1 MYRTAPYFKNFAEI
15 IKNYTE
21 SASHPTDWY
30 KMYSLHCNAPCIDP
44 SWYILHEKSQ
54 KNLSVFF
61 SSRMSDTEIQ
71 TVATRSAPRTRA
83 NSRNNLSDVPIATPL
98 LGETHGQISN
108 LKNLRTKIEIGDTA
122 DIVDILKSRLSEKSQ
137 EVAAQQVNL
146 VREINKIDQKL
157 AKIDS
162 RVEEKAKIS
171 INLSKEVAKFEA
183 AEQVFSN
190 DFFWIDKSELQAS
203 AKLSG
208 SLRSLALRLNQINMS
223 LPVEKRLEKLVFD

>member
-1 MYRTAPYFKNFAEI
+1 
-15 IKNYTE
+15 
-21 SASHPTDWY
+21 
-30 KMYSLHCNAPCIDP
+30 
-44 SWYILHEKSQ
+44 
-54 KNLSVFF
+54 
-61 SSRMSDTEIQ
+61 MSDTEIQ

-183 AEQVFSN
+183 AEQVASYG
-190 DFFWIDKSELQAS
+190 FFWNLQFCVSGFSKIIRFAQITGLATQSNKYVITCWKATWKTRFWLKFFTFLQQALIFTPFRLWAS
-203 AKLSG
+203 FSWHIQT
-208 SLRSLALRLNQINMS
+208 NPDF
-223 LPVEKRLEKLVFD
+223 LPVGNVTAH